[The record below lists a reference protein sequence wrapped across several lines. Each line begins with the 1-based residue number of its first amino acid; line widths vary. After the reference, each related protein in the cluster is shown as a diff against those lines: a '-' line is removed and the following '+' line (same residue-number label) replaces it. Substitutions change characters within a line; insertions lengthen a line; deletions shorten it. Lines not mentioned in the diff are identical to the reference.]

1 MALVTN
7 ICHLTLQTN
16 SKHTN
21 VDCTYD
27 IVSDAQGIR
36 YLQLDTYGSPGR
48 EIPGKKS
55 QSIRLS
61 PEAIQ
66 QLKNI
71 IATNCL

>member
-1 MALVTN
+1 MALVTK
-7 ICHLTLQTN
+7 ISHQTLQTN
-16 SKHTN
+16 SKHTT

-27 IVSDAQGIR
+27 IVMDSQGIK

-61 PEAIQ
+61 PQAIQ
-66 QLKNI
+66 ELKNI
-71 IATNCL
+71 IATNNL